1 MLVNTEWLSLMQN
14 DWMVNIWFYVKTLRL
29 RMDCKI
35 RLTLVNLNSD
45 SLLYWP
51 YMIKINKCSENGDLF
66 KGQDCFLKVA

>member
-1 MLVNTEWLSLMQN
+1 MLVNIEWLSLMQN

-29 RMDCKI
+29 RMECKI

-45 SLLYWP
+45 SLLYWL

>member
-1 MLVNTEWLSLMQN
+1 MLLILDLLRMLVNIERLSLMQN

-45 SLLYWP
+45 SLLY
-51 YMIKINKCSENGDLF
+51 
-66 KGQDCFLKVA
+66 